1 MRRISTT
8 RGICALISNPISIGD
23 HVYGPNLQDCAHPLK
38 SIRHLGQRNAE
49 IITRVSM
56 HFGEF
61 ARFKVLLPNSAAGS
75 CDTLTAASND
85 ATIADGVDKDV

>member
-1 MRRISTT
+1 MLYRFTENRLN
-8 RGICALISNPISIGD
+8 GEVNIG
-23 HVYGPNLQDCAHPLK
+23 QC
-38 SIRHLGQRNAE
+38 NAE

-61 ARFKVLLPNSAAGS
+61 ARFKVLFPNSAAGS

-85 ATIADGVDKDV
+85 APIADGADKDV